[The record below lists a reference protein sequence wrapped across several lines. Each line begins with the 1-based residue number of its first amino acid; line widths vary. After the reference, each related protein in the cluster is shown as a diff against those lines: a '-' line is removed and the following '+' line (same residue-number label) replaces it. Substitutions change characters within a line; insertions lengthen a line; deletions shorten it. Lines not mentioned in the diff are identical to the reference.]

1 VILGI
6 RKPYINSFV
15 ATIAAASYLPG
26 GENFYKSE
34 GGACLPYWGGKETGL
49 ID

>member
-26 GENFYKSE
+26 GENCIKVKEVLVFPT
-34 GGACLPYWGGKETGL
+34 GGGGEEPEF
-49 ID
+49 